1 MSEGDRLPT
10 AGIDFDRVV
19 AGALAGVIAVIL
31 LVIVLTQG
39 RRWLRA
45 RRAAAR
51 ASEIPRKPALA
62 RFTDSEITDSRTFGG
77 GAWSARVR
85 RRRDTVTYGYLAV
98 AEEHVSSDSGGRWC
112 TLTVTLPGRVPFLVV
127 DNRAGAGRPGVPF
140 EAPQHV
146 ALDDP
151 PFDATYVVGA
161 AEAEQAIRV
170 LGPAAREVL
179 VRAQV
184 QRLMLDES
192 HLLLRTLDG
201 VALDD
206 ASIEW
211 LNGVAARFLSST
223 PSFVS
228 SARQPAPP
236 SGSLLA
242 PEAPDAPLREG
253 LYGTGGD

>member
-1 MSEGDRLPT
+1 M
-10 AGIDFDRVV
+10 
-19 AGALAGVIAVIL
+19 
-31 LVIVLTQG
+31 
-39 RRWLRA
+39 
-45 RRAAAR
+45 
-51 ASEIPRKPALA
+51 
-62 RFTDSEITDSRTFGG
+62 
-77 GAWSARVR
+77 
-85 RRRDTVTYGYLAV
+85 
-98 AEEHVSSDSGGRWC
+98 
-112 TLTVTLPGRVPFLVV
+112 
-127 DNRAGAGRPGVPF
+127 
-140 EAPQHV
+140 
-146 ALDDP
+146 
-151 PFDATYVVGA
+151 VGA
-161 AEAEQAIRV
+161 ADADQAARV

-201 VALDD
+201 VGLDD

-228 SARQPAPP
+228 LGASAGTAQRF
-236 SGSLLA
+236 SLA